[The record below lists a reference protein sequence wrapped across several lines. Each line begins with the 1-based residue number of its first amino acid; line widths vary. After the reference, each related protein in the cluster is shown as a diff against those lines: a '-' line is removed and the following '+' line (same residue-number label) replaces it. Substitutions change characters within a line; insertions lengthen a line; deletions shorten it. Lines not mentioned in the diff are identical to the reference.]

1 MELELTKEQVAKS
14 VSAAYDS
21 VALLAELNAKET
33 LTEEETAAVTRNV
46 EHIRL
51 MMGKEW
57 FIGGLTKKQVTV
69 LQAIW
74 KSQML
79 NK

>member
-1 MELELTKEQVAKS
+1 MELELTTEEIAQS

-33 LTEEETAAVTRNV
+33 LTEEEVATVTRNV
-46 EHIRL
+46 EHIRI

-57 FIGGLTKKQVTV
+57 FVGGLTDQQVTE
-69 LQAIW
+69 LQAI
-74 KSQML
+74 
-79 NK
+79 

>member
-1 MELELTKEQVAKS
+1 MDLELTAEQVKQS

-33 LTEEETAAVTRNV
+33 LTEEETATVTRNV
-46 EHIRL
+46 EHIRI

-57 FIGGLTKKQVTV
+57 FVGGLTDQQITE
-69 LQAIW
+69 LQAI
-74 KSQML
+74 
-79 NK
+79 

>member
-1 MELELTKEQVAKS
+1 MELELTKEEVAKS

-33 LTEEETAAVTRNV
+33 LTEEETETVTRNV
-46 EHIRL
+46 EHIRI

-57 FIGGLTKKQVTV
+57 FVGGLTKKQVTV
-69 LQAIW
+69 LQAI
-74 KSQML
+74 
-79 NK
+79 

>member
-1 MELELTKEQVAKS
+1 
-14 VSAAYDS
+14 
-21 VALLAELNAKET
+21 
-33 LTEEETAAVTRNV
+33 
-46 EHIRL
+46 

-57 FIGGLTKKQVTV
+57 FVAGLTDAQITE

-74 KSQML
+74 KQKMQ